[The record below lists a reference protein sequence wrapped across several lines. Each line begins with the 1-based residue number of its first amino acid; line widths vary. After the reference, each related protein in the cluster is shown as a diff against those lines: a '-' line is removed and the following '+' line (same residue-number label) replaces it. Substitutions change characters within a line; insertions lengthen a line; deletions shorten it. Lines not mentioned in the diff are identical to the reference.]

1 LVKVG
6 RSFLVAKT
14 GHGGVR
20 VNIPLDKVT
29 GYTWNTMLTPP
40 FHCMCCGAE
49 TCYKQWAYGRS
60 CGTCDTGACQARRL
74 HSRLHEGKVYYGN
87 AVLINEEEAS
97 RFGLTPDRMARVGE
111 VAPEE
116 WVHDTW
122 PFLQEKAAEERDE
135 S

>member
-1 LVKVG
+1 MSKEPCKSCLGEHEPAPPGIYFDFKG
-6 RSFLVAKT
+6 WRF
-14 GHGGVR
+14 
-20 VNIPLDKVT
+20 
-29 GYTWNTMLTPP
+29 TPP

>member
-1 LVKVG
+1 MSKEPCKSCLGEQEPAPPGIYFDFKG
-6 RSFLVAKT
+6 WRF
-14 GHGGVR
+14 
-20 VNIPLDKVT
+20 
-29 GYTWNTMLTPP
+29 TPP